1 MLKNRQNQT
10 LKTQPQ
16 VFVCTACFLLF
27 YPVFCVVL
35 DKKRLFYPIRRDL
48 LDKKVY
54 ICQCKKVTKQQAYMN
69 TIIQNQRKERDELLA
84 RPYLM
89 RKSNT
94 DIGVL
99 LSNPMIKL
107 ITGPRRVGKSTYA
120 LLMLQGRNFAYLNFD
135 DNLLLSA
142 WDEELVMRT
151 LDEVY
156 AGYEYL
162 LLDEVQNLKDWDVW
176 VSKLYRRGK
185 NLVITGSNAKM
196 LSSEMAT
203 VLTGRYL
210 QVEMLPFSLSETMEW
225 KGVSTGG
232 DENARQTEMTV
243 IADDYLRN
251 GGYPETIDM
260 RNITRSYLSTL
271 FDSII
276 WKDVAKRHNIRNIT
290 DLNNLALYLLSN
302 FCNPLSANDI
312 AREISMTSV
321 TTTRKFM
328 DYLHEPYLFYYLPR
342 FNNKLKLM
350 KKAASKVYVIDNGF
364 VAAKAFNLSENLG
377 RLLENEVF
385 VELLRMGYKV
395 ETTLF
400 YYRSRNDR
408 EVDFVTRQGTRI
420 ERLIQVCYDMSSPK
434 TEKREVD
441 SLIECAGELKCNNLM
456 VITNNDEREILKDG
470 YNIKVVPFVKFVM
483 GV

>member
-1 MLKNRQNQT
+1 
-10 LKTQPQ
+10 
-16 VFVCTACFLLF
+16 
-27 YPVFCVVL
+27 
-35 DKKRLFYPIRRDL
+35 
-48 LDKKVY
+48 
-54 ICQCKKVTKQQAYMN
+54 MN

-225 KGVSTGG
+225 KGISTGG

-260 RNITRSYLSTL
+260 RSITRSYLSTL

-441 SLIECAGELKCNNLM
+441 SLIECAGELRCNNLM
-456 VITNNDEREILKDG
+456 IITNNDEREILKDG

>member
-1 MLKNRQNQT
+1 
-10 LKTQPQ
+10 
-16 VFVCTACFLLF
+16 
-27 YPVFCVVL
+27 
-35 DKKRLFYPIRRDL
+35 
-48 LDKKVY
+48 
-54 ICQCKKVTKQQAYMN
+54 MN

-196 LSSEMAT
+196 HSSEMAT

-225 KGVSTGG
+225 KGISTGG

-260 RNITRSYLSTL
+260 RSITRSYLSTL

-312 AREISMTSV
+312 AREIS
-321 TTTRKFM
+321 TTRKFM

-395 ETTLF
+395 ETMLF

-441 SLIECAGELKCNNLM
+441 SLVECAGELRCNNLM
-456 VITNNDEREILKDG
+456 IITNNDEREILKDG

-483 GV
+483 GM

>member
-1 MLKNRQNQT
+1 MH
-10 LKTQPQ
+10 
-16 VFVCTACFLLF
+16 
-27 YPVFCVVL
+27 
-35 DKKRLFYPIRRDL
+35 
-48 LDKKVY
+48 
-54 ICQCKKVTKQQAYMN
+54 MN

-84 RPYLM
+84 RHYLM

-94 DIGVL
+94 DVKTL
-99 LSNPMIKL
+99 LDNPMIKL

-120 LLMLQGRNFAYLNFD
+120 LLMLQGKSFAYLNFD

-156 AGYEYL
+156 PNYEFL

-196 LSSEMAT
+196 LSGEMAT

-210 QVEMLPFSLSETMEW
+210 QVEMLPFSLTETIEW
-225 KGVSTGG
+225 KGANINSIS
-232 DENARQTEMTV
+232 NAKQAEAV
-243 IADDYLRN
+243 AIADDYLRN

-260 RNITRSYLSTL
+260 RSITRNYLSTL

-290 DLNNLALYLLSN
+290 DLNNIALYLLSS

-312 AREISMTSV
+312 AKELSMTSV

-385 VELLRMGYKV
+385 VELLRQGYQV
-395 ETTLF
+395 ETSLF

-408 EVDFVTRQGTRI
+408 EVDFVTRQGTHI
-420 ERLIQVCYDMSSPK
+420 NQLIQVCYDMTSPK
-434 TEKREVD
+434 TEKREVS
-441 SLIECAGELKCNNLM
+441 SLIECAGELKCNNLLI
-456 VITNNDEREILKDG
+456 ITNNEEREIHTDG
-470 YNIKVVPFVKFVM
+470 YNIKVIPFIKY
-483 GV
+483 GLGNI

>member
-1 MLKNRQNQT
+1 
-10 LKTQPQ
+10 
-16 VFVCTACFLLF
+16 
-27 YPVFCVVL
+27 
-35 DKKRLFYPIRRDL
+35 
-48 LDKKVY
+48 
-54 ICQCKKVTKQQAYMN
+54 MN

-441 SLIECAGELKCNNLM
+441 SLIECAGELKC
-456 VITNNDEREILKDG
+456 ITRSK
-470 YNIKVVPFVKFVM
+470 
-483 GV
+483 

>member
-1 MLKNRQNQT
+1 
-10 LKTQPQ
+10 
-16 VFVCTACFLLF
+16 
-27 YPVFCVVL
+27 
-35 DKKRLFYPIRRDL
+35 
-48 LDKKVY
+48 
-54 ICQCKKVTKQQAYMN
+54 MN

-84 RPYLM
+84 RHYLM

-94 DIGVL
+94 DVKTL
-99 LSNPMIKL
+99 LDNPMIKL

-120 LLMLQGRNFAYLNFD
+120 LLMLQGKSFAYLNFD
-135 DNLLLSA
+135 DNLLLLA

-156 AGYEYL
+156 PNYEFL

-196 LSSEMAT
+196 LSGEMAT

-210 QVEMLPFSLSETMEW
+210 QVEMLPFSLTETIEW
-225 KGVSTGG
+225 KGANINSIS
-232 DENARQTEMTV
+232 NAKQAEAV
-243 IADDYLRN
+243 AIADDYLRN

-260 RNITRSYLSTL
+260 RSITRNYLSTL

-290 DLNNLALYLLSN
+290 DLNNIALYLLSN

-312 AREISMTSV
+312 AKELSMTSV

-385 VELLRMGYKV
+385 VELLRQGYQV
-395 ETTLF
+395 ETSLF
-400 YYRSRNDR
+400 YYRSRNNR
-408 EVDFVTRQGTRI
+408 EVDFVTRQGTHI
-420 ERLIQVCYDMSSPK
+420 NQLIQVCYDMTSPK
-434 TEKREVD
+434 TEKREVN
-441 SLIECAGELKCNNLM
+441 SLIECAGELKCNNLLI
-456 VITNNDEREILKDG
+456 ITNNEEREIHTDG
-470 YNIKVVPFVKFVM
+470 YNIKVIPFIKY
-483 GV
+483 GLGNI

>member
-1 MLKNRQNQT
+1 
-10 LKTQPQ
+10 
-16 VFVCTACFLLF
+16 
-27 YPVFCVVL
+27 
-35 DKKRLFYPIRRDL
+35 
-48 LDKKVY
+48 
-54 ICQCKKVTKQQAYMN
+54 MN
-69 TIIQNQRKERDELLA
+69 TIIQNQRKERDELSG

-94 DIGVL
+94 DTSL
-99 LSNPMIKL
+99 LLANPMIKL

-120 LLMLQGRNFAYLNFD
+120 LLMLQGKNFAYLNFD
-135 DNLLLSA
+135 DNLLLSS

-156 AGYEYL
+156 PDYEYL

-185 NLVITGSNAKM
+185 NLIITGSNAKM
-196 LSSEMAT
+196 PSSEMAT

-210 QVEMLPFSLSETMEW
+210 QVEMLPFSLAETMEW
-225 KGVSTGG
+225 KGIGNNGNDTQHA
-232 DENARQTEMTV
+232 EATV

-260 RNITRSYLSTL
+260 RSITRSYLSTL

-312 AREISMTSV
+312 AQELTMSSV

-350 KKAASKVYVIDNGF
+350 KKAAIKVYVIDNGF
-364 VAAKAFNLSENLG
+364 VTSKAFNISENLG

-385 VELLRMGYKV
+385 VELLRQGFQT
-395 ETTLF
+395 ESSLF

-408 EVDFVTRQGTRI
+408 EVDFVTRHGAHIHQ
-420 ERLIQVCYDMSSPK
+420 LIQVCYDMSSPK
-434 TEKREVD
+434 AEKREVT
-441 SLIECAGELKCNNLM
+441 SLIECGEELKCDNLII
-456 VITNNDEREILKDG
+456 VTNNDEREINKDG
-470 YNIKVVPFVKFVM
+470 HIIKVIPFAKFASAY
-483 GV
+483 